1 MERKLP
7 RKISTIFEYLAKLS
21 SFGYFLDILENAVSF
36 ATGSC
41 RKFKPDVLIEWKAPK
56 IQDW

>member
-7 RKISTIFEYLAKLS
+7 GKISKIFVYLAKLS
-21 SFGYFLDILENAVSF
+21 SFLEILENAVSF

-41 RKFKPDVLIEWKAPK
+41 RKFKPEVLIEWKAPK